1 MDMNNLA
8 LNDTPN
14 TLLRNEAF
22 AIGNNCSTY
31 AGVSA
36 LLAIHEVIDTTA
48 GPQDRTVWHLRT
60 SEDPDNVPRS

>member
-22 AIGNNCSTY
+22 AIGNNCSSY
-31 AGVSA
+31 AGVSVYYLPSA
-36 LLAIHEVIDTTA
+36 NIHEVIDTTA
-48 GPQDRTVWHLRT
+48 GPQDRTVTFADERGFC
-60 SEDPDNVPRS
+60 